1 MAWQPSDPMFVT
13 LAPGERQAETPATT
27 VGDILLNSLGVA
39 GVLLLASLVLGG
51 LVALVLVRW
60 HRQHPP
66 EASHPPSVSPFT
78 AGPGTP
84 PR

>member
-1 MAWQPSDPMFVT
+1 MAWQQPDPMYVT
-13 LAPGERQAETPATT
+13 LAPGEEQAETPGTT

-51 LVALVLVRW
+51 LFALVLVRW

-66 EASHPPSVSPFT
+66 EAGHPPSVSPST